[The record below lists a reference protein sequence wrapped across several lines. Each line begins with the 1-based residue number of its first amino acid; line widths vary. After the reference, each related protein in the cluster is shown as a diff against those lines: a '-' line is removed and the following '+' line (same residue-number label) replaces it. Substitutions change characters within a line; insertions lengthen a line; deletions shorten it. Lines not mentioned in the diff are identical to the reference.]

1 MNLYL
6 RFVIVFIRALFKPRM
21 ATLDTSVLHFHV
33 LPNDLDLNRHMNNG
47 RYLSIMDLGR
57 IDLIARIGLFTLVRK
72 NKWLPVV
79 GTVHMRYRR
88 PLKLFQPFE
97 LHTRIVYWDDKWV
110 FIEQRIISRGKVCA
124 LGTVQGLIRA
134 KEGNVSTSFIMKELG
149 MNDAKPPMTDDVNLM
164 EQFKGLE

>member
-6 RFVIVFIRALFKPRM
+6 RFLIVFLRALFKPRM

-57 IDLIARIGLFTLVRK
+57 IDLITRIGLFSLARK
-72 NKWLPVV
+72 NHWLPIV

-97 LHTRIVYWDDKWV
+97 LHTRLVYWDDKWV
-110 FIEQRIISRGKVCA
+110 FIEQRITSRGKICA

-134 KEGNVSTSFIMKELG
+134 KNGNVPTSFIMKELG
-149 MNDAKPPMTDDVNLM
+149 MNNERPAMPDDVNLL

>member
-6 RFVIVFIRALFKPRM
+6 RFIIVFIRALFKPRM
-21 ATLDTSVLHFHV
+21 AMLDTSVLHFHV

-57 IDLIARIGLFTLVRK
+57 IDLIARIGLFSLARK
-72 NKWLPVV
+72 KGWLPVV

-88 PLKLFQPFE
+88 PLKLFQAFE
-97 LHTRIVYWDDKWV
+97 LHTRLVYWDDKWV
-110 FIEQRIISRGKVCA
+110 FIEQRLVSRGKICA

-134 KEGNVSTSFIMKELG
+134 KDGNVPTSFLMQELG
-149 MNDAKPPMTDDVNLM
+149 LDQTRPAMPDDIKLL

>member
-1 MNLYL
+1 
-6 RFVIVFIRALFKPRM
+6 M
-21 ATLDTSVLHFHV
+21 ATLETSVLHFHV
-33 LPNDLDLNRHMNNG
+33 LPNDLDLNQHMNNG

-57 IDLIARIGLFTLVRK
+57 IDLMTRIGLFTLARK

-97 LHTRIVYWDDKWV
+97 LQTRIVYWDEKWV
-110 FIEQRIISRGKVCA
+110 FIEQVMISRGKVCA

-134 KEGNVSTSFIMKELG
+134 RDGNVPTSYLMEQLG
-149 MNDAKPPMTDDVNLM
+149 LDQARPDMTDDVKLL

>member
-1 MNLYL
+1 MNLYF
-6 RFVIVFIRALFKPRM
+6 RFFIVFMRALFKSRM
-21 ATLDTSVLHFHV
+21 ATLDTSVLQFRV

-47 RYLSIMDLGR
+47 RYLSLMDLGR
-57 IDLIARIGLFTLVRK
+57 IDLMTRIGLFTLARK
-72 NKWLPVV
+72 KGWLPVV

-97 LHTRIVYWDDKWV
+97 MHTRIVYWDDKWV
-110 FIEQRIISRGKVCA
+110 FIEQTIISRGKICA

-134 KEGNVSTSFIMKELG
+134 KNGNVPTSYIMQELG
-149 MNDAKPPMTDDVNLM
+149 MNSNCPEMPDDVRLL

>member
-1 MNLYL
+1 VNLYL
-6 RFVIVFIRALFKPRM
+6 RFLIVFIRALFKPRM
-21 ATLDTSVLHFHV
+21 ATLDTSILRFRV

-57 IDLIARIGLFTLVRK
+57 IDLMTRIGLFTLARK
-72 NKWLPVV
+72 NRWLPVV

-88 PLKLFQPFE
+88 PLKLFQAFE
-97 LHTRIVYWDDKWV
+97 LQTRIVYWDEKWV
-110 FIEQRIISRGKVCA
+110 FIEQAMISRGKICA

-134 KEGNVSTSFIMKELG
+134 KDGNVPTSFIMRELG

>member
-1 MNLYL
+1 MNLYFRL
-6 RFVIVFIRALFKPRM
+6 LIVLIRALFKPRM
-21 ATLDTSVLHFHV
+21 ATLETSVLNFRV
-33 LPNDLDLNRHMNNG
+33 LPNDLDLHRHMNNG

-57 IDLIARIGLFTLVRK
+57 ADLMLRTGIFTLVYK
-72 NKWLPVV
+72 NRWTPVV

-88 PLKLFQPFE
+88 PLKLFQSFE
-97 LHTRIVYWDDKWV
+97 LQTRIVYWDDKWV

-134 KEGNVSTSFIMKELG
+134 KEGNIPTAFIMKELG
-149 MNDAKPPMTDDVNLM
+149 MDTERPDMPDDVNLL